1 LDIRKPRQS
10 SGKATKKATKTPVRL
25 SSRESKAS
33 ILSTYTLEKVLDLK
47 FGKNDKFYTGQ
58 TIKQWIEDEAAPQLK
73 DYVTSEEVKEKL
85 KEGGFLLKAHLV
97 VVVGSR
103 HVLLWDMD
111 HDGELAE
118 TPSLVGTRA

>member
-10 SGKATKKATKTPVRL
+10 SRKATKKATRTSVRL
-25 SSRESKAS
+25 SSRENKAS
-33 ILSTYTLEKVLDLK
+33 ILSTYTLKKVLDLK
-47 FGKNDKFYTGQ
+47 FGKNDKFHTGQ
-58 TIKQWIEDEAAPQLK
+58 TIKEWIEDEAAQLK

-118 TPSLVGTRA
+118 MPSLVGTRA

>member
-1 LDIRKPRQS
+1 MDIRKPRQS
-10 SGKATKKATKTPVRL
+10 SGKATKKATKTSVRL
-25 SSRESKAS
+25 SSRENKAS
-33 ILSTYTLEKVLDLK
+33 ILSTYTLKKVLDLK
-47 FGKNDKFYTGQ
+47 FGKNDKFHTGQ
-58 TIKQWIEDEAAPQLK
+58 TIKEWIAAPQLK

-118 TPSLVGTRA
+118 MPSLVGERA

>member
-1 LDIRKPRQS
+1 MDIRRPRQS

-33 ILSTYTLEKVLDLK
+33 ILSTYTPEKVLDLK
-47 FGKNDKFYTGQ
+47 FGKNDKFHTGQ
-58 TIKQWIEDEAAPQLK
+58 KIKQWIENEVAPQLK
-73 DYVTSEEVKEKL
+73 DYVTSKEVKEKL
-85 KEGGFLLKAHLV
+85 KEGGFLLKAYLV

-103 HVLLWDMD
+103 HILLWDMD

-118 TPSLVGTRA
+118 MPSLVGVRA